1 MDPARHHADCIS
13 QCSCEGG
20 ANKLVDG
27 FAVGEQLRR
36 EHPEAFELLATVQ
49 AQGTVALREP
59 HLVPLQRGPTDSHAM
74 SADPTRAPGPC
85 HELTRRRALAQM
97 EYKDYH
103 SETLWDS
110 GPGGNNES
118 DGAAL
123 GGRPNDTPRMGS
135 RG

>member
-1 MDPARHHADCIS
+1 
-13 QCSCEGG
+13 
-20 ANKLVDG
+20 
-27 FAVGEQLRR
+27 
-36 EHPEAFELLATVQ
+36 
-49 AQGTVALREP
+49 
-59 HLVPLQRGPTDSHAM
+59 
-74 SADPTRAPGPC
+74 
-85 HELTRRRALAQM
+85 M

>member
-1 MDPARHHADCIS
+1 
-13 QCSCEGG
+13 
-20 ANKLVDG
+20 
-27 FAVGEQLRR
+27 
-36 EHPEAFELLATVQ
+36 
-49 AQGTVALREP
+49 
-59 HLVPLQRGPTDSHAM
+59 
-74 SADPTRAPGPC
+74 
-85 HELTRRRALAQM
+85 M

-135 RG
+135 PGQLKRVSSREVRPQKAGVLARVRPVCRPSQPASSKAPGPAEAARTFSSWAAV